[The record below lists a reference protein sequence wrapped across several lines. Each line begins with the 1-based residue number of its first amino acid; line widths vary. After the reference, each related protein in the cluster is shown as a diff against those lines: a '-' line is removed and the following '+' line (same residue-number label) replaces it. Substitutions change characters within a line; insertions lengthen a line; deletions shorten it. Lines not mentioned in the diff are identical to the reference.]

1 MTPSVL
7 KWVISIV
14 AFSILLAIVQ
24 QVRINKL
31 TKQLKTGK

>member
-1 MTPSVL
+1 MTPSIF
-7 KWVISIV
+7 KWIFSIV
-14 AFSILLAIVQ
+14 VIGIVLLVVQ